1 MKRYKVHFNTEFII
15 PYEGDV
21 VVGANNRGEAVDNA
35 IERILDNLT
44 VSDVESIG
52 EPKVE
57 EL

>member
-21 VVGANNRGEAVDNA
+21 VVGANDRGEAIDNA
-35 IERILDNLT
+35 IERILDNLI
-44 VSDVESIG
+44 VSDVENIG

>member
-1 MKRYKVHFNTEFII
+1 MKRYKIRFNTEFII

-21 VVGANNRGEAVDNA
+21 VVGANNKSEAINNA

-44 VSDVESIG
+44 VSDVEDLG
-52 EPKVE
+52 EPEVE

>member
-1 MKRYKVHFNTEFII
+1 MKRYRVHFDTEFTI

-21 VVGANNRGEAVDNA
+21 VVGANSRGEAIDNA
-35 IERILDNLT
+35 IERILNNLI
-44 VSDVESIG
+44 VSDVENIG

>member
-21 VVGANNRGEAVDNA
+21 VVGANNRGEAIDTA

-44 VSDVESIG
+44 VSDVKNTG

>member
-21 VVGANNRGEAVDNA
+21 VVGANDRDEAIDNA
-35 IERILDNLT
+35 IERILDNLI
-44 VSDVESIG
+44 VSDVENIG
-52 EPKVE
+52 ESKVE

>member
-15 PYEGDV
+15 PYEGDI
-21 VVGANNRGEAVDNA
+21 VVGANNRGEAIDNA

>member
-21 VVGANNRGEAVDNA
+21 VVGANNRGEAIDNA
-35 IERILDNLT
+35 IERILDSLT